1 MAVSILDNWDY
12 RGKKPDFTRN
22 LFQTVDEMVAFS
34 ENYLPPVYECNVVE
48 NGNRYR
54 YNVSNIEDPILGKW
68 RLVESSGGA
77 MDLMDYYKKTEVD
90 TLLQNKVDVDPDKD
104 LMLLTERQQLADNTD
119 ESHKFI
125 EEFIT
130 IYLKKED
137 VISKFILSSS
147 IILHTVIF

>member
-22 LFQTVDEMVAFS
+22 LFETVDEMVAFS
-34 ENYLPPVYECNVVE
+34 ENYLPAVYECNVVE

-77 MDLMDYYKKTEVD
+77 IDLIDYYKKTEVD

-104 LMLLTERQQLADNTD
+104 LMLLTERQQLADNTAA
-119 ESHKFI
+119 I
-125 EEFIT
+125 ELLNADNAT
-130 IYLKKED
+130 VGSVD
-137 VISKFILSSS
+137 SKVLDALNSAK
-147 IILHTVIF
+147 TYTD

>member
-68 RLVESSGGA
+68 RLVEPSGGA
-77 MDLMDYYKKTEVD
+77 MDLIDYYKKTEVD
-90 TLLQNKVDVDPDKD
+90 VAIRLLDFCKIHLDTGAWSHGVLGCLCMDTCKVCYV
-104 LMLLTERQQLADNTD
+104 
-119 ESHKFI
+119 
-125 EEFIT
+125 
-130 IYLKKED
+130 KKQ
-137 VISKFILSSS
+137 KHQAF
-147 IILHTVIF
+147 

>member
-90 TLLQNKVDVDPDKD
+90 ALLQNKVDVDPDKY
-104 LMLLTERQQLADNTD
+104 LMLLT
-119 ESHKFI
+119 
-125 EEFIT
+125 
-130 IYLKKED
+130 
-137 VISKFILSSS
+137 
-147 IILHTVIF
+147 